1 MNMERNNCQIV
12 YMAAILLIFPVFTLP
27 GQAQPIKSG
36 IKNTTLRT
44 STQSTSLQTGT
55 QSTSLH
61 AGTQNTNLQTGTQ
74 STDLHTGTQSTNLQT
89 GTQSTLIQGATQ
101 GNLIQGQVE
110 QETGP
115 VNILFVIDAS
125 YSMKEG
131 LGSSEHKMEAA
142 KRVLQE
148 AIEEIPPEVNLG
160 LRVFGQGFTGDPY
173 FDCQQSALLVPLG
186 QGNRRSI
193 IERIRQIHPFGL
205 TPLTFALSQAEHD
218 LKGLSGPK
226 TLILI
231 TDGAETCGGNPCE
244 YILRLHEI
252 GIKMKVDIVGL
263 GLRRDREARAQLNCI
278 ASASGGKYYD
288 ASTAAELIDSI
299 SHSITTAIS
308 GHVITKAST
317 HELNAEPK
325 TINPVPPK

>member
-1 MNMERNNCQIV
+1 MSITKGNLWIGYV
-12 YMAAILLIFPVFTLP
+12 SMAVVLFL
-27 GQAQPIKSG
+27 QAFSESVQGQPIQSEVKS
-36 IKNTTLRT
+36 TTLRT

-61 AGTQNTNLQTGTQ
+61 
-74 STDLHTGTQSTNLQT
+74 TGTQSTNLQT
-89 GTQSTLIQGATQ
+89 GTQSTLIQGGTK
-101 GNLIQGQVE
+101 GSLIQAQVE

-115 VNILFVIDAS
+115 VNILFLIDAS

-131 LGSSEHKMEAA
+131 LSGSENKMEAA

-148 AIEEIPPEVNLG
+148 SIEQIPGEVNLG

-173 FDCQQSALLVPLG
+173 YDCQQSALLVPIG

-218 LKGLSGPK
+218 LKGLSGTK

-231 TDGAETCGGNPCE
+231 TDGSETCGGNPCE
-244 YILRLHEI
+244 YIRRLHDI

-263 GLRRDREARAQLNCI
+263 GLRREHEATAQLNCI
-278 ASASGGKYYD
+278 AQASGGKYYD

-299 SHSITTAIS
+299 SHSISTAIS
-308 GHVITKAST
+308 GHVITKPRT
-317 HELNAEPK
+317 IELNAKPQS
-325 TINPVPPK
+325 IAPPPPSK